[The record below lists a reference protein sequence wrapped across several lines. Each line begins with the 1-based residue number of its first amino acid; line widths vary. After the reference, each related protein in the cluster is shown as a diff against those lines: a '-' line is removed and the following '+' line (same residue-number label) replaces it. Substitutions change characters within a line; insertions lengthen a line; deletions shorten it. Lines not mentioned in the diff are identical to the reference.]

1 MKIQTEVRNAC
12 YYTLGAAVM
21 ALGIVLFLAPNRITT
36 GGTAGMAILLSY
48 LSGMTIGMLMLAINM
63 PILLCGWSMLGTAF
77 ALRSVF
83 SIALSSFFVDL
94 FRVYLTL
101 EPLSHETLLATLY
114 GGIAIGVGI
123 GLMLRG
129 NASAGG
135 TSTIARM
142 VAARTNMKAG
152 QFILA
157 CDVVIIV
164 SAGVVFHDTERALWS
179 LISIY
184 VTAKCVDMLLTGAL
198 SEKVVHITSGQVE
211 LLGEKIV
218 QQLGPHGT
226 VVKGTGL
233 AKGEDKTMIFVT
245 VEARR
250 ITVLRDIIRAHDPD
264 AFMVVMDAAE
274 MLGRG
279 HGLRA

>member
-12 YYTLGAAVM
+12 LYILGAAVM

-48 LSGMTIGMLMLAINM
+48 LTGMTIGTLMLAINL
-63 PILLCGWSMLGTAF
+63 PILLCGWRMLGTAF
-77 ALRSVF
+77 AARSVL
-83 SIALSSFFVDL
+83 SIFLSSFFVDL
-94 FRVYLTL
+94 FREYLVL

-142 VAARTNMKAG
+142 VAARTNIKAG

-157 CDVVIIV
+157 CDVVIII
-164 SAGVVFHDTERALWS
+164 SAGIVFHDTERALWS

-184 VTAKCVDMLLTGAL
+184 VTAKCIDMLLTGGL
-198 SEKVVHITSGQVE
+198 SEKVVHITSNRVD

-218 QQLGPHGT
+218 HQLGPHGT
-226 VVKGTGL
+226 IVKGTGL
-233 AKGEDKTMIFVT
+233 ALGEDKRMIFVT

-250 ITVLRDIIRAHDPD
+250 ITVLRDIIRANDPE

>member
-1 MKIQTEVRNAC
+1 
-12 YYTLGAAVM
+12 M

-36 GGTAGMAILLSY
+36 GGTAGMAILLNY
-48 LSGMTIGMLMLAINM
+48 LSGMSIGMLMLAINL
-63 PILLCGWSMLGTAF
+63 PILLCGWRLLGKAF
-77 ALRSVF
+77 ALRSVAAIF
-83 SIALSSFFVDL
+83 LCSGFVDL
-94 FRVYLTL
+94 FREYLAL
-101 EPLSHETLLATLY
+101 DPLSHETLLATLY

-135 TSTIARM
+135 TTTIARM
-142 VAARTNMKAG
+142 VAARTDIKVG
-152 QFILA
+152 QVILG
-157 CDVVIIV
+157 CDVLIII
-164 SAGVVFHDTERALWS
+164 SAGFVFQDTERALWS

-184 VTAKCVDMLLTGAL
+184 VTAKCIDMMLTGTL
-198 SEKVVHITSGQVE
+198 SEKIVHITTNRVE
-211 LLGEKIV
+211 QLGVKIIE
-218 QQLGPHGT
+218 QLGPYGT
-226 VVKGTGL
+226 IVAGTGL
-233 AKGEDKTMIFVT
+233 AQGEEKTMIFVT

-250 ITVLRDIIRAHDPD
+250 ITVLRDIIRANDPD